1 MWMVNGAHDLC
12 VLFGSL
18 YIYIYFPVYI
28 CINFA
33 VMHRIEGKVGSLAF
47 CECSAICR
55 RTSKKSAFSARGC
68 ADPVRC
74 LSPIDS
80 WCWSGGFNGWFGDF
94 MLRNPPI
101 ETTIWQWYGIPSIPS
116 IPKFPVSGFRDC
128 IMLASCSVHLA
139 NSGWFPSTSSCLKAL
154 NRVFVTQNLWHKQKG
169 TLHFRCKL

>member
-1 MWMVNGAHDLC
+1 MISVYCLGLYIYIY
-12 VLFGSL
+12 V

-33 VMHRIEGKVGSLAF
+33 VMHRIKGKVGSLAF

-74 LSPIDS
+74 LSSIDS
-80 WCWSGGFNGWFGDF
+80 WCWSDGGFNQMIWGFYVEKNHQ
-94 MLRNPPI
+94 LKPPSDNDMGSL
-101 ETTIWQWYGIPSIPS
+101 QSLQS
-116 IPKFPVSGFRDC
+116 LNFRFQASGT
-128 IMLASCSVHLA
+128 ASCSPA
-139 NSGWFPSTSSCLKAL
+139 ARCISQTPDDFPAPLHASL

-169 TLHFRCKL
+169 TLHFRFKL

>member
-1 MWMVNGAHDLC
+1 MVNGAHDLC

-74 LSPIDS
+74 LGPSIHCDCQ
-80 WCWSGGFNGWFGDF
+80 WFQWMICGFYA
-94 MLRNPPI
+94 
-101 ETTIWQWYGIPSIPS
+101 EKSQIPSNPFNPFIPS
-116 IPKFPVSGFRDC
+116 LPGFHSFFVFFFRFEASGT
-128 IMLASCSVHLA
+128 ASCSPA
-139 NSGWFPSTSSCLKAL
+139 ARCISQTPDDFPTPLHASWHSTGFL
-154 NRVFVTQNLWHKQKG
+154 
-169 TLHFRCKL
+169 